1 MDKSEIALQ
10 LTLKAL
16 DNKNIVMK
24 GSNDGKVEASNEFN
38 SKQIA
43 NFFNSVYAS
52 ISTDEEFAVQ
62 T

>member
-10 LTLKAL
+10 LTLKTL
-16 DNKNIVMK
+16 DNGKIVTK
-24 GSNDGKVEASNEFN
+24 SSRDLKAEDANEFN